1 VDVLFVVDGCAVE
14 ADVLRILGL
23 TSYLFNLVAVI
34 VVYRN
39 MAPHPRQLRGFQSAA
54 IGVVSRIDIVQC
66 DGAVLGVRYG
76 LVVRFLRPV
85 CARVHLY
92 GLPI

>member
-23 TSYLFNLVAVI
+23 TSYLFNLVGVN

-39 MAPHPRQLRGFQSAA
+39 VALLCIDVQVILILLSHNGMAP
-54 IGVVSRIDIVQC
+54 IEKKSRIS
-66 DGAVLGVRYG
+66 
-76 LVVRFLRPV
+76 
-85 CARVHLY
+85 
-92 GLPI
+92 